1 MFNKTK
7 TDPVLGL
14 KVQTHLTNLG
24 LHTPTTS
31 LLSIAASEKI
41 DQITHHMTQVWR
53 TLGMDLTDDSME
65 ETPKRIAKM
74 MVLETCWGL
83 HPENFPKCTA
93 IDNKMKCDEMV
104 LERDISVMSLCEHHG
119 VVIDGLA
126 HVAYIP
132 SGKVLGLS
140 KMPRIVE
147 YFSRRPQVQER
158 LTAQIYHTLSYI
170 LDTPNVAVV
179 IDAKHYCVISRG
191 VEDANSHTFTSY
203 LGGHFKNDPATRAE
217 FMSMVRG

>member
-7 TDPVLGL
+7 TDAVLGNQ
-14 KVQTHLTNLG
+14 VQQHLESLG
-24 LHTPTTS
+24 LHTPVTDY
-31 LLSIAASEKI
+31 LSTPPSEKI
-41 DQITHHMTQVWR
+41 SRITHHMTQVWR
-53 TLGMDLTDDSME
+53 ELGMDLEDDSME
-65 ETPKRIAKM
+65 DTPKRIAKM

-93 IDNKMKCDEMV
+93 IDNKMRCDEMI

-119 VVIDGLA
+119 VIIDGFA

-132 SGKVLGLS
+132 KDKVLGLS

-170 LDTPNVAVV
+170 LGTPNVAVV
-179 IDAKHYCVISRG
+179 IDASHFCVKSRG

-203 LGGHFKNDPATRAE
+203 LGGHFKDDPATRAE
-217 FMSMVRG
+217 FMSLVRS